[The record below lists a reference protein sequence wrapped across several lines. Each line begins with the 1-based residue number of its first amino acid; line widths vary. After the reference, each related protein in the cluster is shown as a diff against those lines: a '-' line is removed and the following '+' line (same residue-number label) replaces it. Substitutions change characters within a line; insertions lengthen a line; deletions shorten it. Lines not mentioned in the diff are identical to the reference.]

1 MAVTSKAYGL
11 ALQSMVNGEIDFD
24 TATVKALLTTSAYV
38 PDQDT
43 HRYKSSVTN
52 EVTGTGYTAGG
63 LTVTGKTVTYTAATN
78 TLALDCADPSWP
90 SSTIT
95 ARYLV
100 FYVDTGTAGSSP
112 LLCYVDFGADVTSS
126 GSAFT
131 YQVPTTGI
139 LTLAAA

>member
-11 ALQSMVNGEIDFD
+11 ALQSMVNAEIDFD
-24 TATVKALLTTSAYV
+24 TATVKAMLCTSAYI
-38 PDQDT
+38 PDQDA

-78 TLALDCADPSWP
+78 TLSLDCADPTWAA
-90 SSTIT
+90 STIT

-112 LLCYVDFGADVTSS
+112 LICYVDFGADVSSS

-131 YQVPTTGI
+131 YQVPASGL
-139 LTLAAA
+139 LTLTAA